1 LAKDVQSS
9 TLSRVRRKWQ
19 LKSKGTRE
27 APFYVLMGA
36 KMPSVL
42 VELGYITNKTEAKR
56 LKTNA
61 YLEYLARGV
70 VDGVMAYKSKIERYA
85 MR

>member
-1 LAKDVQSS
+1 M
-9 TLSRVRRKWQ
+9 
-19 LKSKGTRE
+19 GTRE

-56 LKTNA
+56 LKSDR
-61 YLEYLARGV
+61 YLDYLANGIV
-70 VDGVMAYKSKIERYA
+70 EGILAYKGKIERYA
-85 MR
+85 SL